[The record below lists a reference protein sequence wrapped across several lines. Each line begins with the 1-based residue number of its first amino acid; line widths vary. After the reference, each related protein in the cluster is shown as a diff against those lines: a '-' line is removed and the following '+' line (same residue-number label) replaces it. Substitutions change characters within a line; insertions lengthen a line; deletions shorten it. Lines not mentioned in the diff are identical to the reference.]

1 MARRL
6 LLAFPFA
13 TAAYVAA
20 LRAGFVPTRPNAAWL
35 FAALPVLALVY
46 GPRTRGTVAVAA
58 IEIAALVP
66 LHGFVTLL
74 RAARLDGG

>member
-1 MARRL
+1 MTRRL

-13 TAAYVAA
+13 AGAYVVALHARVVAA
-20 LRAGFVPTRPNAAWL
+20 RPDAAWL
-35 FAALPVLALVY
+35 LAALPILALVR
-46 GPRTRGTVAVAA
+46 GPRTRGTVA
-58 IEIAALVP
+58 IAVVELGLLVP